1 MQKKDPLATQVWKY
15 YSKTKTQLPSHE
27 RMENLTWR
35 MMAMNLKRQEREQA
49 RYVCHGD
56 GVGVAGAQCE
66 SGGIMG
72 NETMGDETMGNG

>member
-1 MQKKDPLATQVWKY
+1 
-15 YSKTKTQLPSHE
+15 
-27 RMENLTWR
+27 